1 MRKLPVGQAIKITC
15 LTLVLASYIG
25 NKQKENVFIISI
37 IHVIYEEWSLLF
49 EIRMSYYLS
58 W

>member
-1 MRKLPVGQAIKITC
+1 MRKLPVGQTIKITC

-37 IHVIYEEWSLLF
+37 IHVIYEE
-49 EIRMSYYLS
+49 
-58 W
+58 